1 LIRQYSSP
9 VDSKIGPQKSSSR
22 NAALNQ
28 IPQSSVYQYD
38 TFLEVSYS
46 GHSLSLP
53 ISKINVKGKF
63 VMSAP
68 SHNILLIDDDPC
80 HAKAFEEALKAAGDG
95 SSDFEWVRTLFSGLE
110 RLAHKGPWAIFLN
123 LSLPDSRG
131 IDTLDRLLSVNA
143 TAPIVVLAG
152 ADEEDICKT
161 AMLHGAQDYLLEGH
175 LDRYAFTRAIRNIIE
190 RDVARLELFI
200 EKERAQVT
208 LNSIGDAVLSTD
220 ILGNVVYLN
229 VVAEHMTG
237 WSRKEAVGHPLN
249 DVFQIIDGVTHRP
262 SPNPMELA
270 IQLDKAV
277 GLSANCIL
285 VRRDGYECA
294 IEDTAAPIHDRDG
307 QVTGAVIV
315 FHDVSMARAVVQEM
329 AHLAQH
335 DPLTDL
341 PNRMMLNDRLTQ
353 AISLARRNCHLLA
366 VLFLD
371 LDGFK
376 NINDSLGHSVG
387 DKLLQS
393 VSVRLSACVR
403 KSDTVSRQGGDEFIV
418 LLPEVTHAA
427 DAAISAAKIITELKQ
442 AHIVGEHRL
451 HVTASIGI
459 STYPDHGDNG
469 ETLIKNADTAMYH
482 AKQSGR
488 DNYQFF
494 APDMSLR
501 AVERQSLEGQLRY
514 ALERHELLLQYQPKV
529 NLKTGA
535 IVGVE
540 ALVRWQHPER
550 GLLLPGQ
557 FLTIAEDT
565 GMIVTIGQW
574 VLREACRQTREWLD
588 ARLPA
593 VPVSVNISSLEF
605 RSEQFLEHVQ
615 VALKDT
621 RLDPRYL
628 ELELTETVLMRH
640 TESTTYMLGK
650 LKAIGVRLAVDDFG
664 TGYSS
669 LSYLT
674 RFPIDSLKLDQSF
687 VHNIITG
694 LNDAIVIG
702 SVISMAKSLKQSV
715 IAEGVE
721 TIEQVAFLQAHG
733 CDEGQGYYF
742 SRPAAAQQFAHLL
755 EMPYQQLVVNNSVIP
770 FHHDTRLHH
779 R

>member
-1 LIRQYSSP
+1 MTPAR
-9 VDSKIGPQKSSSR
+9 
-22 NAALNQ
+22 
-28 IPQSSVYQYD
+28 
-38 TFLEVSYS
+38 
-46 GHSLSLP
+46 
-53 ISKINVKGKF
+53 
-63 VMSAP
+63 
-68 SHNILLIDDDPC
+68 HNILLIDDEPS
-80 HAKAFEEALKAAGDG
+80 HAKAFEEAMRAAGDG
-95 SSDFEWVRTLFSGLE
+95 PSNFEWVRTLSNGLE
-110 RLAHKGPWAIFLN
+110 RLAHKGQWAIFLN

-131 IDTLDRLLSVNA
+131 IDTLDRLLSVSP

-152 ADEEDICKT
+152 EYDEEICKT
-161 AMLHGAQDYLLEGH
+161 AMVHGAQDYLLEGH

-190 RDVARLELFI
+190 REIARLELFN

-220 ILGNVVYLN
+220 IEGNVTYLN

-237 WSRKEAVGHPLN
+237 WTRKEAVGHPLN
-249 DVFQIIDGVTHRP
+249 DVFQIIDGATHKP

-270 IQLDKAV
+270 IRLDKAV
-277 GLSANCIL
+277 GLTANCIL

-294 IEDTAAPIHDRDG
+294 IEDSAAPIHDRDG

-315 FHDVSMARAVVQEM
+315 FHDVSMARSMVLEM
-329 AHLAQH
+329 SHLAQH
-335 DPLTDL
+335 DALTDL
-341 PNRMMLNDRLTQ
+341 PNRLLLNDRLAQ
-353 AISLARRNCHLLA
+353 AISLALRNRHQLA
-366 VLFLD
+366 VLYLD

-393 VSVRLSACVR
+393 VALCLSAAVR
-403 KSDTVSRQGGDEFIV
+403 KSDTVSRQGGDEFVI
-418 LLPEVTHAA
+418 LLPEVAHAA
-427 DAAISAAKIITELKQ
+427 DAAITAEKILTELKKT
-442 AHIVGEHRL
+442 HSIGEHRL
-451 HVTASIGI
+451 HVTVSIGV
-459 STYPDHGDNG
+459 STYPGSGDDA
-469 ETLIKNADTAMYH
+469 ESLIKNADTAMYH

-488 DNYQFF
+488 NNYQFYK
-494 APDMSLR
+494 PDMSLR

-514 ALERHELLLQYQPKV
+514 ALERQELLLQYQPKV

-540 ALVRWQHPER
+540 ALLRWQHPER

-565 GMIVTIGQW
+565 GMIIAIGQW

-588 ARLPA
+588 AGLLA

-615 VALKDT
+615 MALKET
-621 RLDPRYL
+621 GIDPRYL

-650 LKAIGVRLAVDDFG
+650 LKAIGVRLSVDDFG

-687 VHNIITG
+687 VHNIIAG
-694 LNDAIVIG
+694 SNDAIVIS

-721 TIEQVAFLQAHG
+721 TKEQLAFLQAHS

-742 SRPAAAQQFAHLL
+742 SRPAAAQQFANLL
-755 EMPYQQLVVNNSVIP
+755 EMPHQQLFASNGVIP
-770 FHHDTRLHH
+770 FHHDARQH
-779 R
+779 RR